1 MRTTSTVDDDFE
13 PVERI
18 HVPTDNNG
26 TSDADDE
33 WTTTESSI
41 LDPNNAMTSPR
52 NNTAMQQRHPPSPS
66 ITKRDDDENFGVGVP
81 GNVVVVELLPSMSTN
96 TTNEVGSS
104 CSNNLEV
111 MEFIKNGG
119 DFDDT
124 ESLGMASRATVTSS
138 VLHQFELLN
147 TKGEYSVTDIPTVV
161 VHHNGTTEDLER
173 PVKQPTICDVTN
185 SDRRSCS
192 TSTSSSNNWSIVEEQ
207 QRYLESGQ

>member
-41 LDPNNAMTSPR
+41 LDPNNAMTSSR

-66 ITKRDDDENFGVGVP
+66 LSKRDDDENFGVDVP
-81 GNVVVVELLPSMSTN
+81 GNVVVVDLLPSMSTN
-96 TTNEVGSS
+96 TTSNVCGS
-104 CSNNLEV
+104 CNNNLEV

-147 TKGEYSVTDIPTVV
+147 TNEEYSVSDIPTVV
-161 VHHNGTTEDLER
+161 VNHNGTTEDLG
-173 PVKQPTICDVTN
+173 
-185 SDRRSCS
+185 DRKS
-192 TSTSSSNNWSIVEEQ
+192 VV
-207 QRYLESGQ
+207 